1 MSATSMIGTVV
12 TRAGGRGRLLVAAM
26 CLVAALAP
34 AGARAAVEPAPG
46 GPILVVTAAG
56 DPFSSYYTE
65 ILRAEGLNEF
75 STVDVNGLS
84 AQALSGASVVVLG
97 ARGLSGAQV
106 SLVSN
111 WVQSGGKLVA
121 MRPDASLAG
130 LLGITATGAPG
141 LSNAYLKVDAGQ
153 PPGAGITANL
163 MQFHD
168 SADRYALSGA
178 RAVASLYNDPGTPT
192 ANPAVTIR
200 DVGSAGG
207 QAAAFTYDLARSIVY
222 TRQGN
227 PAWAGQER
235 DGLSDPDAVPIRSDD
250 LFFGAKV
257 GDVQPDWVDL
267 NRVAT
272 PSADEQQRL
281 LANLL
286 TQMSADRTPLP
297 RFWYLPRGLKAAVVL
312 TGDDHASGT
321 EPGTQNGTQ
330 GQFDRYK
337 ALSPAGC
344 SVAQWQCI
352 RSTSYIFP
360 GTPLTDAQVSAY
372 EADGFEIALH
382 LWVSGTA
389 DGSANPGDKNCFNF
403 PSAAGLNGDFDAQ
416 LLQFKQFYPSAPAP
430 ATSRTHCVV
439 WSDWSTE
446 ASAEAAHGVRLDT
459 TYYYWPGSWINDRP
473 GFFTGSGFPMR
484 YAASNGSLIDV
495 YQAAT
500 QLTDESGQT
509 IANEAPALLDG
520 ALGSQGFYGV
530 FTANMHTDVTDNQD
544 ADTLIDAARARNVPV
559 ISARQLLTWMNGR
572 NGSSFQGL
580 AFNNDGRLTFRL
592 DRADGATGLQAM
604 VPAASGTG
612 ALLSLTRDGQPVS
625 TQTQTVKGIVYAV
638 FDAAAGSYTATYP
651 PGPPSATP
659 PPASTPPAAGARA
672 ALNKDNPSLVQ
683 ILPRTVRAS
692 TFPRLKASATSLRPG
707 AGRTFALTFRLART
721 SSVTLSFSNAR
732 GKVVRTIKLARHAK
746 GTVVRMRWDGRDRRG
761 HYVPAGRYHYTA
773 TATATRYHR
782 TARGTVRIV
791 RPAARSATARA
802 ATVTAPRLSGAAR
815 ARAFARIAARL
826 HRTAGQPTAVCSLAY
841 T

>member
-1 MSATSMIGTVV
+1 MSATSMIGNVV
-12 TRAGGRGRLLVAAM
+12 TRAGRRGRWAAVAV

-46 GPILVVTAAG
+46 GPILVVTSGG
-56 DPFSSYYTE
+56 DPFTSYYTE

-75 STVDVNGLS
+75 STVDVSSLS
-84 AQALSGASVVVLG
+84 AQALSGASVVVLA
-97 ARGLSGAQV
+97 ARGLSGAQA

-111 WVQSGGKLVA
+111 WVQSGGKLIA
-121 MRPDASLAG
+121 MRPDASLAP

-141 LSNAYLKVDAGQ
+141 LSNAYLKVDTSQ

-168 SADRYALSGA
+168 TADRYALGGA

-192 ANPAVTIR
+192 ANPAVTMR
-200 DVGSAGG
+200 DVGSSGG

-235 DGLSDPDAVPIRSDD
+235 DGLSDPNAVPIRSDD

-337 ALSPAGC
+337 ALGPAGC
-344 SVAQWQCI
+344 SVALWQCI

-360 GTPLTDAQVSAY
+360 GTPLSDAQVAAY

-382 LWVSGTA
+382 LWVSGTP

-430 ATSRTHCVV
+430 
-439 WSDWSTE
+439 
-446 ASAEAAHGVRLDT
+446 G
-459 TYYYWPGSWINDRP
+459 
-473 GFFTGSGFPMR
+473 
-484 YAASNGSLIDV
+484 
-495 YQAAT
+495 
-500 QLTDESGQT
+500 DE
-509 IANEAPALLDG
+509 
-520 ALGSQGFYGV
+520 
-530 FTANMHTDVTDNQD
+530 QD
-544 ADTLIDAARARNVPV
+544 ALRRVERLV
-559 ISARQLLTWMNGR
+559 
-572 NGSSFQGL
+572 
-580 AFNNDGRLTFRL
+580 DG
-592 DRADGATGLQAM
+592 GE
-604 VPAASGTG
+604 
-612 ALLSLTRDGQPVS
+612 
-625 TQTQTVKGIVYAV
+625 
-638 FDAAAGSYTATYP
+638 
-651 PGPPSATP
+651 
-659 PPASTPPAAGARA
+659 
-672 ALNKDNPSLVQ
+672 
-683 ILPRTVRAS
+683 
-692 TFPRLKASATSLRPG
+692 
-707 AGRTFALTFRLART
+707 
-721 SSVTLSFSNAR
+721 
-732 GKVVRTIKLARHAK
+732 
-746 GTVVRMRWDGRDRRG
+746 RRG
-761 HYVPAGRYHYTA
+761 GPR
-773 TATATRYHR
+773 R
-782 TARGTVRIV
+782 TARHHLLLLAGKLDQ
-791 RPAARSATARA
+791 RPAWLLHGLGLPHALRRLQRVAHRRLPGGDAAHRRIRADHRQRGARVAR
-802 ATVTAPRLSGAAR
+802 R
-815 ARAFARIAARL
+815 RIGIAGLLRRL
-826 HRTAGQPTAVCSLAY
+826 HREHAHRCHRQPGRRHPRSTPRGPATSP
-841 T
+841 